1 MSTSGSHSP
10 RVVAIAILY
19 VALFSSAFMAIRI
32 GVRSCPPL
40 TLLMV
45 RSLLAAAIVGGIAR
59 WLGLAWPATR
69 VAWGRLIILGILQA
83 LMPAALN
90 FIALRHVTSGT
101 AAIINASN
109 PLLLTLVAPR
119 LLGEGLSLKRMAGVM
134 LGFGGVV
141 FVMRERLG
149 GTDRVDTPV
158 GVVLVSLSVVSIVTS
173 TIFFKRYPP
182 REPLLVAA
190 AVQSLAA
197 GLLLLP
203 VIALFENP
211 MKATINVPLIASLLW
226 MVFGV
231 SIGAFLIWFW
241 LLARGEASVAT
252 SYLFL
257 TPIFG
262 LMYGAIFLNERFT
275 IRDGAGLVAVCGG
288 IILMRGRS

>member
-1 MSTSGSHSP
+1 
-10 RVVAIAILY
+10 
-19 VALFSSAFMAIRI
+19 
-32 GVRSCPPL
+32 
-40 TLLMV
+40 
-45 RSLLAAAIVGGIAR
+45 
-59 WLGLAWPATR
+59 
-69 VAWGRLIILGILQA
+69 
-83 LMPAALN
+83 
-90 FIALRHVTSGT
+90 
-101 AAIINASN
+101 
-109 PLLLTLVAPR
+109 
-119 LLGEGLSLKRMAGVM
+119 M

-226 MVFGV
+226 MVVGV